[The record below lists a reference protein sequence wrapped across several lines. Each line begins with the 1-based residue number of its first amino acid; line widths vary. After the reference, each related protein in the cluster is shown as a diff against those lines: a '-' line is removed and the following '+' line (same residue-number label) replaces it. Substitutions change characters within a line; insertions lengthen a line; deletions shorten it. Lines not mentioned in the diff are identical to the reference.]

1 MYDPEY
7 YVGAWRVP
15 GGAWVTCKYAD
26 DACVPPGAETVL
38 WERRVFRL
46 VPVPGEA
53 GWAAPARGVWLE
65 VKEGAHAER
74 RADKRPR
81 ADEEMADADE
91 APACAGEEAAKRPKA
106 GGNGDAHGDATS
118 PFGATQP
125 PASLLLKARA
135 VLLPLVYPPLSPD
148 YHLSSHFSFFFLFP
162 PPAVRPHRGG
172 RAPPRGARRGGGA
185 VPAAAVL
192 RCVPHGRPDAAP
204 ARAARRPAITRP
216 VRHNRRAR

>member
-15 GGAWVTCKYAD
+15 EGAWVTCKYAD

-53 GWAAPARGVWLE
+53 GWAAPARGVWPE

-148 YHLSSHFSFFFLFP
+148 YHLLSHFSFFFLSP
-162 PPAVRPHRGG
+162 PPSCT
-172 RAPPRGARRGGGA
+172 APPRRACASTRCSTRRRCCPRRCRPALCSAR
-185 VPAAAVL
+185 PS
-192 RCVPHGRPDAAP
+192 RCRPCP
-204 ARAARRPAITRP
+204 RRPAPRNHP
-216 VRHNRRAR
+216 PSSS